1 MKMFTVLNKK
11 VKQSFPQ
18 EGFCAVFMSSIVQ
31 TSNFSSA
38 IPAHGYNID
47 SLALPQS
54 GTIDK
59 TTEAAGCVLKQSAR
73 ENRRS
78 GD

>member
-1 MKMFTVLNKK
+1 MKMFIVLNKK
-11 VKQSFPQ
+11 VKQRFPQ
-18 EGFCAVFMSSIVQ
+18 KGFCAMFMSSIVK

-38 IPAHGYNID
+38 VPAHGYNID

-59 TTEAAGCVLKQSAR
+59 ITEAAGCVLKQSAR
-73 ENRRS
+73 QNRRS

>member
-1 MKMFTVLNKK
+1 MKMSIVINKK
-11 VKQSFPQ
+11 VKQNFLQ
-18 EGFCAVFMSSIVQ
+18 KGFCAMFVSSIVQ

-54 GTIDK
+54 ENIDK
-59 TTEAAGCVLKQSAR
+59 TVEAADDAVKR
-73 ENRRS
+73 VM
-78 GD
+78 

>member
-1 MKMFTVLNKK
+1 MFT
-11 VKQSFPQ
+11 
-18 EGFCAVFMSSIVQ
+18 SSIVQ

-38 IPAHGYNID
+38 IPAHGYNIE
-47 SLALPQS
+47 SLAFPQS

-59 TTEAAGCVLKQSAR
+59 STEAAGDVLKQTAR
-73 ENRRS
+73 ENRRP

>member
-1 MKMFTVLNKK
+1 
-11 VKQSFPQ
+11 
-18 EGFCAVFMSSIVQ
+18 MSSIVQ
-31 TSNFSSA
+31 TSNFGSA
-38 IPAHGYNID
+38 IPTRGYNID

-59 TTEAAGCVLKQSAR
+59 SAEAAGNVLKQTAR
-73 ENRRS
+73 ENRRP

>member
-1 MKMFTVLNKK
+1 MKICIVLNKE
-11 VKQSFPQ
+11 VKQSCPQ
-18 EGFCAVFMSSIVQ
+18 KGFCAMFMSIIVE
-31 TSNFSSA
+31 TSNFNSA

-54 GTIDK
+54 GTVDK
-59 TTEAAGCVLKQSAR
+59 TTEDADDSLKQATR
-73 ENRRS
+73 ENRRP

>member
-1 MKMFTVLNKK
+1 M
-11 VKQSFPQ
+11 
-18 EGFCAVFMSSIVQ
+18 FMSSIVQ

-59 TTEAAGCVLKQSAR
+59 STEAAGDVLKQTAR
-73 ENRRS
+73 EKCRP

>member
-1 MKMFTVLNKK
+1 M
-11 VKQSFPQ
+11 
-18 EGFCAVFMSSIVQ
+18 FMSSIVQ

-38 IPAHGYNID
+38 IPAHEYNID

-54 GTIDK
+54 VTIDNGK
-59 TTEAAGCVLKQSAR
+59 EAAGEVLKQTPR
-73 ENRRS
+73 ENRRP

>member
-1 MKMFTVLNKK
+1 
-11 VKQSFPQ
+11 
-18 EGFCAVFMSSIVQ
+18 MSSIVQ

-38 IPAHGYNID
+38 IPAHEYNID

-54 GTIDK
+54 VTIDNGK
-59 TTEAAGCVLKQSAR
+59 EAAGEVLKQTPR
-73 ENRRS
+73 ENRRP